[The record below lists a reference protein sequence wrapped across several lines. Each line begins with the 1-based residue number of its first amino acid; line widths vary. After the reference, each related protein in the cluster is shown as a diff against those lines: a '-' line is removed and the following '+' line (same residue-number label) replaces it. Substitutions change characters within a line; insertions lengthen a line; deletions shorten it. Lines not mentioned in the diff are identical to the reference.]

1 MEMWNGKCGILELG
15 LSERA
20 ANKLQSAKA
29 APAAQKDIQQG
40 KAAAFFWTWKC
51 CLAAIFLS

>member
-1 MEMWNGKCGILELG
+1 MEMWKGKCGILEPG

-20 ANKLQSAKA
+20 AKMRQSAKA

-40 KAAAFFWTWKC
+40 KPGAFSLT
-51 CLAAIFLS
+51 

>member
-15 LSERA
+15 LSECA
-20 ANKLQSAKA
+20 AKMRQSAKA

-40 KAAAFFWTWKC
+40 KPGAFFLT
-51 CLAAIFLS
+51 